1 MIKNTAFYLLL
12 ATAVGITSCG
22 GGSEAKKENIK
33 SNEEITEI
41 PEPKFLREG
50 ELSFIAKDGKE
61 LKKIDI
67 EIADDQQQQEQGLM
81 YRKSMADSQ
90 GMLFIFP
97 DSDQRNFWMHNT
109 FISLDIIYANE
120 KNEIVK
126 ICKNAE
132 PLNENQNLSS
142 DKNAKYVIEVNGG
155 FSDKYGLAEGDKIS
169 FKR

>member
-1 MIKNTAFYLLL
+1 MIKNKALYLLL
-12 ATAVGITSCG
+12 TAAVILTSCG
-22 GGSEAKKENIK
+22 GGTESKKENIK
-33 SNEEITEI
+33 SNEEITDI
-41 PEPKFLREG
+41 PEPKFLKEG
-50 ELSFIAKDGKE
+50 ELSFLAKDGKE
-61 LKKIDI
+61 IKKIAI
-67 EIADDQQQQEQGLM
+67 EIADDEQQQTQGLM
-81 YRKSMADSQ
+81 YRKSMADEQ

-97 DSDQRNFWMHNT
+97 DSDIRNFWMHNT

-132 PLNENQNLSS
+132 PLNENQNLGS

-155 FSDKYGLAEGDKIS
+155 FSDKYGIAEGDRIS